1 YETTLEGWSKAL
13 ELRDYET
20 EGHTQR
26 VMDMTMKLAESY
38 GITGV
43 ELLRIRYG
51 TLLHDIGK
59 IGIPDSIL
67 FKPGPLNTEE
77 WEVMRR
83 HPMYAQRIL
92 AHIPYLQDSL
102 DIPYG
107 HHEKWD
113 GSGYPLGL
121 KGEEIPLSAR
131 LFAVVDVWDG
141 LRSNR
146 HYRNGWPEE
155 DVVRYIIE
163 QTGKH
168 FDPQVVEIFLRLLE
182 EQKVITST

>member
-1 YETTLEGWSKAL
+1 
-13 ELRDYET
+13 LRDYET

-26 VMDMTMKLAESY
+26 VMDMTMRLAESY
-38 GITGV
+38 GIIGT

-59 IGIPDSIL
+59 IGIPDAIL
-67 FKPGPLNTEE
+67 FKPGPLNEEE

-83 HPMYAQRIL
+83 HPVYAKRIL

-102 DIPYG
+102 DIPYS

-113 GSGYPLGL
+113 GSGYPQGL
-121 KGEEIPLSAR
+121 KGEEIPLPAR

-146 HYRNGWPEE
+146 HYRSGWPEA
-155 DVVRYIIE
+155 DVIQYIRD
-163 QTGKH
+163 QSGKH
-168 FDPQVVEIFLRLLE
+168 FDPRVVELFMQLLHQE
-182 EQKVITST
+182 SMNSSA